1 MLQLVSKSVE
11 ETKAI
16 AQKIAKFLNL
26 SDLIILDGNMGA
38 GKTHFVQGVLQAY
51 EYSKKVI
58 SPTFNIANFYET
70 KTATVLHIDLYR
82 IENIEEFDDLG
93 ITEYFDSSIVFMEWG
108 KKIADNFD
116 EYLLISIEID
126 EENENHRKINFT
138 AKGEKHKELIDNG
151 ELIIDS

>member
-1 MLQLVSKSVE
+1 MLQIISKSVE
-11 ETKAI
+11 ETKSI
-16 AQKIAKFLNL
+16 ARKIAKSFNVG
-26 SDLIILDGNMGA
+26 DLIILDGNMGA

-70 KTATVLHIDLYR
+70 KTVTVLHIDLYR
-82 IENIEEFDDLG
+82 IEDIEEFDDLG
-93 ITEYFDSSIVFMEWG
+93 IIEYFDSSIVFMEWG

-126 EENENHRKINFT
+126 EENENQRKINFT
-138 AKGEKHKELIDNG
+138 AKGDKYEKK
-151 ELIIDS
+151 LIIE